1 MNSDELKVLLVE
13 DNPGDVR
20 LIKEFLAEAKS
31 SRLTLADVGSL
42 RQALAAVKENCFDLI
57 LLDLSLPDS
66 RGLVTFSC
74 MHESC
79 SDTPIVLLTG
89 LDDETLAMQAMKQG
103 AQDYLVKGRVDT
115 NALIRSIRYAIER
128 QRLLVDTEKA
138 REVQQHL
145 AYHDVLTSL
154 PNRLLFY
161 DRLEQALV
169 HAKRYSGQLAVIFLD
184 LDGFKQVNDSKGHLA
199 GDRLLQL
206 VGNRL
211 KGSMRESDTIAR
223 LGGDEFTILLKGI
236 KNPDDV
242 TRAVQK
248 VLSLISKP
256 FMVDDTVVAI
266 TSSIGVS
273 VYPND
278 GTDSETLM
286 QRADIAMYRAKGQ
299 GRGTFSL
306 FNLAVPNVSDE
317 RVSMESGLRSALD
330 AGQLTLHYQ
339 PQICLRSGKVT
350 AVECLLRWTHPELG
364 VVAPSDFIPVAE
376 ETGLIVPIG
385 EWVLRAA
392 CSQVRQWRD
401 SGYPQVPVAVN
412 LSARQFRE
420 LSLLEMVEEVLDE
433 SALDPNALILEI
445 TESNAMQDVDYTVST
460 LDVFKEMGV
469 QVALDDFGTGY
480 SSLSYLRRL
489 PIDLLKI
496 DKAFIQGVPNNSDDS
511 SIVAAIIALTQSLG
525 LTVIAEGIEQET
537 QFEFLR
543 SVDCDQMQGYYFS
556 RPLPPAKLL
565 KFLDERHVEP
575 PQGRPGVS
583 LVHDM

>member
-1 MNSDELKVLLVE
+1 MNNDELKVLLVE

-20 LIKEFLAEAKS
+20 LIKEFLTEGES
-31 SRLTLADVGSL
+31 SHITLRDVGSL
-42 RQALAAVKENCFDLI
+42 RQALEAVKQDYFDLI

-74 MHESC
+74 LHESC
-79 SDTPIVLLTG
+79 FDIPIVLLTG
-89 LDDETLAMQAMKQG
+89 LDDENLAVQAMKQG

-138 REVQQHL
+138 REIQQHL

-169 HAKRYSGQLAVIFLD
+169 HAKRYSGRLAVLFLD
-184 LDGFKQVNDSKGHLA
+184 LDGFKLVNDSKGHLA

-206 VGNRL
+206 VGSRL

-236 KNPDDV
+236 KSADDV

-248 VLSLISKP
+248 VLDVISKP
-256 FMVDDTVVAI
+256 FVVNDTSVAI

-273 VYPND
+273 VYPQD
-278 GTDSETLM
+278 GADSETLM
-286 QRADIAMYRAKGQ
+286 QRADVAMYRAKGQ

-306 FNLAVPNVSDE
+306 FNAAIPSMSDE
-317 RVSMESGLRSALD
+317 RVSLESGLRTALD
-330 AGQLTLHYQ
+330 AGEMTLHYQ
-339 PQICLRSGKVT
+339 PQLSLRSGQVT

-364 VVAPSDFIPVAE
+364 VVAPCDFIPVAE

-392 CSQVRQWRD
+392 CSQLRQWRD
-401 SGYPQVPVAVN
+401 AGYPQVPVAVN

-420 LSLLEMVEEVLDE
+420 LSLLDMVAEVLEE
-433 SALDPNALILEI
+433 SALDPHALILEI
-445 TESNAMQDVDYTVST
+445 TESNAMQDVDFTVST
-460 LDVFKEMGV
+460 LDVLKKMGV

-496 DKAFIQGVPNNSDDS
+496 DKAFIQGVPNNLEDS
-511 SIVAAIIALTQSLG
+511 SIVAAIVALTRSLG

-537 QFEFLR
+537 QLDFLR
-543 SVDCDQMQGYYFS
+543 SVDCDQLQGYYFS
-556 RPLPPAKLL
+556 RPLPPGKLL
-565 KFLDERHVEP
+565 KFLDERHVDLP
-575 PQGRPGVS
+575 GPQPSVS
-583 LVHDM
+583 LVQDM